1 VVENVLFMREV
12 IFDTIDFELKV
23 RPLGWVITLAWA
35 LATLW
40 NTVVVALN
48 AKILKSLKHLLPIF
62 LRDHR
67 I

>member
-35 LATLW
+35 RATLW
-40 NTVVVALN
+40 NTVAVALN
-48 AKILKSLKHLLPIF
+48 AEILKSLKHLLPIF